1 MEKINILDLKSH
13 LVAKHGVSESDAQS
27 FINDMNELLRTT
39 LLEEGMVK
47 LRGLGTFKLI
57 DVDSRE
63 SINVNTGER
72 VLINSH
78 SKLSFSPD
86 TAMRELINRPFSQF
100 QTVIL
105 NEGVSF
111 GNEEEEENAIQEPTT
126 IVAEEQPTVENAPVT
141 EEEPSMAEEIP
152 AVKEEA
158 PAVEEPTVT
167 IDAEVSI
174 VDNEPITEAEEPEMV
189 EEPTVTI
196 NAEVSIVDNEPITEA
211 EEPEMVEEPTVT
223 INAEVS
229 IVDNEPI
236 TEAEEPE
243 MVEEEPTAEEKT
255 NTDDNL
261 MKEDASGEEEEQPE
275 DEEQTTAIEEEAPKR
290 HSAVR
295 YMLYATSIL
304 LLMLVSAYGG
314 YRYAYYEQ
322 EGAKAVAGTPIPN
335 TTVKQQAP
343 EPSVEKATPAVPD
356 TLPSTAQPSTPTEEV
371 AELAPTESSLDIY
384 EQRDA
389 RVRTG
394 AYRIVGTLREVKVER
409 GETLARIARRYL
421 GEGMNCYVE
430 VYNDL
435 TADTPLKEGQIIK
448 IPQVELKKKKKR

>member
-174 VDNEPITEAEEPEMV
+174 VDNEPITEAEEPV
-189 EEPTVTI
+189 
-196 NAEVSIVDNEPITEA
+196 
-211 EEPEMVEEPTVT
+211 MVEEPTVT

-255 NTDDNL
+255 NTDNNL

>member
-189 EEPTVTI
+189 EE
-196 NAEVSIVDNEPITEA
+196 
-211 EEPEMVEEPTVT
+211 
-223 INAEVS
+223 
-229 IVDNEPI
+229 
-236 TEAEEPE
+236 
-243 MVEEEPTAEEKT
+243 EPTAEEKT
-255 NTDDNL
+255 NTNDYL

-322 EGAKAVAGTPIPN
+322 EGAKAVADTPIPN

>member
-1 MEKINILDLKSH
+1 MTDMEKINILDLKSH

-141 EEEPSMAEEIP
+141 EEEPSMEEEIP

-167 IDAEVSI
+167 ID
-174 VDNEPITEAEEPEMV
+174 
-189 EEPTVTI
+189 
-196 NAEVSIVDNEPITEA
+196 
-211 EEPEMVEEPTVT
+211 
-223 INAEVS
+223 AEVS

>member
-141 EEEPSMAEEIP
+141 EEEPAMVEEIP

-158 PAVEEPTVT
+158 PAVEEPTIA
-167 IDAEVSI
+167 ID
-174 VDNEPITEAEEPEMV
+174 
-189 EEPTVTI
+189 
-196 NAEVSIVDNEPITEA
+196 
-211 EEPEMVEEPTVT
+211 
-223 INAEVS
+223 AEVS

-275 DEEQTTAIEEEAPKR
+275 DEEQTTAIKEEAPKR

-371 AELAPTESSLDIY
+371 AELALTESSLDIY

-409 GETLARIARRYL
+409 GETLARSARRYL

>member
-167 IDAEVSI
+167 I
-174 VDNEPITEAEEPEMV
+174 
-189 EEPTVTI
+189 

-295 YMLYATSIL
+295 YMLYAISIL

>member
-211 EEPEMVEEPTVT
+211 EEPEMVEE
-223 INAEVS
+223 
-229 IVDNEPI
+229 
-236 TEAEEPE
+236 
-243 MVEEEPTAEEKT
+243 EPTAEEKT

-335 TTVKQQAP
+335 TTPPQQAP

>member
-1 MEKINILDLKSH
+1 MTDMEKINILDLKSH

-167 IDAEVSI
+167 ID
-174 VDNEPITEAEEPEMV
+174 
-189 EEPTVTI
+189 
-196 NAEVSIVDNEPITEA
+196 
-211 EEPEMVEEPTVT
+211 
-223 INAEVS
+223 AEVS

>member
-63 SINVNTGER
+63 IINVNTGER

-211 EEPEMVEEPTVT
+211 EEPEMVEE
-223 INAEVS
+223 
-229 IVDNEPI
+229 
-236 TEAEEPE
+236 
-243 MVEEEPTAEEKT
+243 EPTAEEKT
-255 NTDDNL
+255 NTNDYL

-275 DEEQTTAIEEEAPKR
+275 DDEQTTAIEEEAPKR

>member
-174 VDNEPITEAEEPEMV
+174 VDNK
-189 EEPTVTI
+189 
-196 NAEVSIVDNEPITEA
+196 PITEA

>member
-1 MEKINILDLKSH
+1 MEKINILDLKNH
-13 LVAKHGVSESDAQS
+13 LVDKHGVSESDAQS

-167 IDAEVSI
+167 ID
-174 VDNEPITEAEEPEMV
+174 
-189 EEPTVTI
+189 
-196 NAEVSIVDNEPITEA
+196 AEVSIVDNEPITEA

>member
-13 LVAKHGVSESDAQS
+13 LVAKHGVIESDAQS

-211 EEPEMVEEPTVT
+211 EEPEMVEE
-223 INAEVS
+223 
-229 IVDNEPI
+229 
-236 TEAEEPE
+236 
-243 MVEEEPTAEEKT
+243 EPTAEEKT
-255 NTDDNL
+255 NTDDHL

>member
-141 EEEPSMAEEIP
+141 EEKPSMAEEIP

-211 EEPEMVEEPTVT
+211 EEPEMVEE
-223 INAEVS
+223 
-229 IVDNEPI
+229 
-236 TEAEEPE
+236 
-243 MVEEEPTAEEKT
+243 EPTAEEKT

-261 MKEDASGEEEEQPE
+261 MKEDASGKEEEQPE

-430 VYNDL
+430 VYNEL

>member
-1 MEKINILDLKSH
+1 MEKINILDLKNH

-174 VDNEPITEAEEPEMV
+174 VDNK
-189 EEPTVTI
+189 
-196 NAEVSIVDNEPITEA
+196 PITEA

-322 EGAKAVAGTPIPN
+322 EGAKAAAGTPIPN

>member
-111 GNEEEEENAIQEPTT
+111 DNEEEEENAIQEPTT

-141 EEEPSMAEEIP
+141 EEEPAMVEEIP

-158 PAVEEPTVT
+158 PAVEEPTIA

-196 NAEVSIVDNEPITEA
+196 DAEVSIVDNEPITEA
-211 EEPEMVEEPTVT
+211 EEPK
-223 INAEVS
+223 
-229 IVDNEPI
+229 
-236 TEAEEPE
+236 
-243 MVEEEPTAEEKT
+243 MVEEEPTEEEKT

-290 HSAVR
+290 HSAVH

-322 EGAKAVAGTPIPN
+322 EGAKAIAGTPIPN

-371 AELAPTESSLDIY
+371 AELALTESSLDIY

>member
-1 MEKINILDLKSH
+1 MEKINILDLKNH
-13 LVAKHGVSESDAQS
+13 LVDKHGVSESDAQS

-174 VDNEPITEAEEPEMV
+174 VDNK
-189 EEPTVTI
+189 
-196 NAEVSIVDNEPITEA
+196 PITEA

>member
-141 EEEPSMAEEIP
+141 E
-152 AVKEEA
+152 
-158 PAVEEPTVT
+158 
-167 IDAEVSI
+167 
-174 VDNEPITEAEEPEMV
+174 
-189 EEPTVTI
+189 
-196 NAEVSIVDNEPITEA
+196 
-211 EEPEMVEEPTVT
+211 
-223 INAEVS
+223 
-229 IVDNEPI
+229 
-236 TEAEEPE
+236 
-243 MVEEEPTAEEKT
+243 
-255 NTDDNL
+255 
-261 MKEDASGEEEEQPE
+261 
-275 DEEQTTAIEEEAPKR
+275 
-290 HSAVR
+290 
-295 YMLYATSIL
+295 
-304 LLMLVSAYGG
+304 
-314 YRYAYYEQ
+314 
-322 EGAKAVAGTPIPN
+322 
-335 TTVKQQAP
+335 
-343 EPSVEKATPAVPD
+343 
-356 TLPSTAQPSTPTEEV
+356 
-371 AELAPTESSLDIY
+371 
-384 EQRDA
+384 
-389 RVRTG
+389 
-394 AYRIVGTLREVKVER
+394 
-409 GETLARIARRYL
+409 
-421 GEGMNCYVE
+421 
-430 VYNDL
+430 
-435 TADTPLKEGQIIK
+435 
-448 IPQVELKKKKKR
+448 

>member
-189 EEPTVTI
+189 EE
-196 NAEVSIVDNEPITEA
+196 
-211 EEPEMVEEPTVT
+211 
-223 INAEVS
+223 
-229 IVDNEPI
+229 
-236 TEAEEPE
+236 
-243 MVEEEPTAEEKT
+243 EPTAEEKT

-322 EGAKAVAGTPIPN
+322 EGAKAVADTPIPN